1 MNSLVT
7 RLFQQSATLSPI
19 DRHGSGS
26 EIWYDCESPG
36 ATSRE
41 SSNDNDTQT
50 NDDALANVNSLVEV
64 SPANTDDDPTPD
76 ALGNEHS
83 FNNDNAESIE
93 HLSSIIT
100 NDSVRGGDTDHICRS
115 LEHDFGRKDYTKDDA
130 CESYHFES
138 GINVKG
144 QNPFYPTDKDFVKSF
159 EAEKALFRTFQD
171 SSRTPE
177 DRCTAFMNWKLC
189 REMRLEHS
197 KSMKRLQNEYYEKGH
212 DKSKDNSYRVR
223 NKIWMVMCQKI
234 LFGRRELEERFY
246 KITTVTHTK
255 QNMTYKELLDLWI
268 RSRCLTVTFSCN
280 GKIARTFVFDTYPD
294 HYNEFHRILSSLEK
308 GATWTASYREIEL
321 PPSDLGRGDDTE
333 TEEATEE
340 TSGEVEQ
347 LSAMQSPI
355 QAPAPPKSNAS
366 SKRSREEE
374 LDVQVKKRRRKRGSS
389 TTNQNPTP
397 QHLRLNEDEANQAEG
412 GSRLVLNRIASID
425 SGPND
430 RTCLPDAIM
439 RVLPNG
445 CDQESLRA
453 DLLSSMPKYGD
464 TRIDDVATALARRS
478 LVLKSV
484 AKKYRQTGGFP
495 YHLFKEHDCHL
506 ILRMKLT
513 NRKKESVHHFVAWD
527 GSTIYD
533 HPYMS
538 KVNQTTDRR
547 TPESSK
553 KVFTKMYSKEG
564 FTCQITNIYSLDP
577 VCNLPK

>member
-1 MNSLVT
+1 MKSLVA
-7 RLFQQSATLSPI
+7 RLFQQSATLPPI

-36 ATSRE
+36 AASRG

-64 SPANTDDDPTPD
+64 SPGDIDDDSTPD
-76 ALGNEHS
+76 ALGNQHS
-83 FNNDNAESIE
+83 CNNDNAESIE

-100 NDSVRGGDTDHICRS
+100 NDSMRGGDADHICRS
-115 LEHDFGRKDYTKDDA
+115 LEHDFGRKDCTKDDA

-144 QNPFYPTDKDFVKSF
+144 QNPFYPADKDFVKSF

-177 DRCTAFMNWKLC
+177 DRCTAFMNLKLC

-197 KSMKRLQNEYYEKGH
+197 KSMKHLQNEYYEKGH

-234 LFGRRELEERFY
+234 LFGRRKLEERFY

-268 RSRCLTVTFSCN
+268 RSRCLTVTFSCD
-280 GKIARTFVFDTYPD
+280 GKIARTFDFDTYPD
-294 HYNEFHRILSSLEK
+294 HYNVFHRILSSLEK

-340 TSGEVEQ
+340 TSGEVEK
-347 LSAMQSPI
+347 LSAMQSVI
-355 QAPAPPKSNAS
+355 QAPAQPKSNAS
-366 SKRSREEE
+366 SKRSREEV
-374 LDVQVKKRRRKRGSS
+374 LDVQVKKRRRKRGTS
-389 TTNQNPTP
+389 TTNQNPIP
-397 QHLRLNEDEANQAEG
+397 QNLRLNEEEANQAPG
-412 GSRLVLNRIASID
+412 GSRLILNRMASID

-453 DLLSSMPKYGD
+453 DLLSSMPKHGD
-464 TRIDDVATALARRS
+464 TRKADVATALGRHS
-478 LVLKSV
+478 LVLTRV
-484 AKKYRQTGGFP
+484 AQKYQQPGGYP

-506 ILRMKLT
+506 ILRIKLT